1 MAHTSIIV
9 KGACE
14 HNLKCI
20 DVEIPRDQ
28 LVVITGL
35 SGSGKSTL
43 AFDTIYAEGQRRY
56 VESLSS
62 YARQFLEQMEK
73 PDVES
78 IEGLSPAISIEQ
90 KTTSKNPRST
100 VGTVTEIYDYLRLL
114 FARVGHPHCTSC
126 NKEITSQTV
135 SQMVDQIMTHATGTK
150 LTLLAPMIR
159 GRKGEYKKELNQ
171 LRKEGFTRVV
181 LDGTVRELA
190 DDIEMDKKKK
200 HDIDIVVDRIVIKE
214 GIQRRLADS
223 LETALHHADGVVKVE
238 VVTQPDPNGAALDIP
253 DGASQKRAAAR
264 QTAPLLFSEKLACVD
279 CGISYQEVTPRLFS
293 FNNPHGACPDCT
305 GLGTRMYF
313 DADLVIPNQELSLR
327 EGAIAPW
334 EKRLSGWF
342 HLILD
347 ALAKAYSFDIRT
359 PFKELPE
366 SVRDVILNG
375 SGGKKIEFWWEEDGE
390 RRHTYQKEFEGV
402 LNNLQRRW
410 RETESDT
417 AREELEKY
425 MNVMPCPTCHGARL
439 RPEALHV
446 LIGGLTI
453 CDVTAFSIRDCLR
466 FFEELALSDK
476 EQEIARR
483 ILKEVRERLSFLVNV
498 GLDYLSLDRTSG
510 TLSGGEGQRIRLAT
524 QIGSSLV
531 GVLYILDE
539 PSIGLHQRDNA
550 RLLGTLKR
558 LRDLGNTVLVVEH
571 DEETILEA
579 DHLIDMGPGAG
590 VHGGEVVAQ
599 GAPAEVMK
607 NPASLTGRYLSGE
620 LDIAVP
626 KKRRSAD
633 KWLHIVGATENN
645 LKEVS
650 VEIPLGVMTCVTG
663 VSGSGKSTLIIDTL
677 HKVLGQRL
685 YRSREKAGAVRD
697 ILGLEHLD
705 KVINIDQSPIGR
717 TPRSNPATYTAVFSD
732 IRDLFSN
739 LPESKL
745 RGYKPG
751 RYSFNVKGGRCEA
764 CSGDGII
771 KIEMHFLPDVYVECE
786 VCKGA
791 RYNRETLEVHFKGKS
806 IADVLDMTVSQA
818 LEFMGAI
825 PRIKNKLGTLEEV
838 GLGYIKLGQAATT
851 LSGGEAQR
859 VKLAKELSKRATG
872 RTIYILDEPT
882 TGLHFHDISKLLEV
896 IQRLVDAGNTIVI
909 IEHNLDVIKTA
920 DWVVDLGP
928 EGGDRGGEIIAVGT
942 PEQVAKV
949 TRSYT
954 GQYLRKML

>member
-28 LVVITGL
+28 LIVITGL

-114 FARVGHPHCTSC
+114 FARVGRPHCTSC

-135 SQMVDQIMTHATGTK
+135 SQMVDQIMTLSAGMK
-150 LTLLAPMIR
+150 LTLLAPMVR

-171 LRKEGFTRVV
+171 LRKEGFTRVIV
-181 LDGTVRELA
+181 DGTLRELA

-200 HDIDIVVDRIVIKE
+200 HDIDIVVDRIVVKD

-223 LETALHHADGVVKVE
+223 LETALHHAEGVVKVE
-238 VVTQPDPNGAALDIP
+238 VVLPVDVGANLVFAQGGEKPSKGGKSLKS
-253 DGASQKRAAAR
+253 GRSQGSPLP
-264 QTAPLLFSEKLACVD
+264 TTLLFSEKLACVD
-279 CGISYQEVTPRLFS
+279 CGLSYQEITPRLFS
-293 FNNPHGACPDCT
+293 FNNPHGACPECT

-313 DADLVIPNQELSLR
+313 DAELVIPNPELSLR

-342 HLILD
+342 HMILD

-359 PFKELPE
+359 PFKEL
-366 SVRDVILNG
+366 SDNVKDVILNG
-375 SGGKKIEFWWEEDGE
+375 SKGEKIEFWWEEDGE

-410 RETESDT
+410 RETESDA
-417 AREELEKY
+417 AREDLEKY
-425 MNVMPCPTCHGARL
+425 MNVMPCPTCQGARL

-446 LIGGLTI
+446 LIGGKTI
-453 CDVTAFSIRDCLR
+453 RDVTAFSIRDCLA
-466 FFEELALSDK
+466 FFEELALTDK
-476 EQEIARR
+476 EKEIGRR
-483 ILKEVRERLSFLVNV
+483 ILKEIHERLSFLVNV

-539 PSIGLHQRDNA
+539 PSIGLHQRDNS
-550 RLLGTLKR
+550 RLLGTLR
-558 LRDLGNTVLVVEH
+558 HLRDIGNTVLVVEH
-571 DEETILEA
+571 DEETILAA

-599 GAPAEVMK
+599 GTPEEVMR
-607 NPASLTGRYLSGE
+607 NPASLTGRYLAGE
-620 LDIAVP
+620 LSIAVP
-626 KKRRSAD
+626 KKRRKGD
-633 KWLHIVGATENN
+633 KTLKIIGASENN
-645 LKEVS
+645 LKDVT
-650 VEIPLGVMTCVTG
+650 VDIPLGVMTCVTG
-663 VSGSGKSTLIIDTL
+663 VSGSGKSTLVIDTL

-697 ILGLEHLD
+697 VRGLEHLD

-717 TPRSNPATYTAVFSD
+717 TPRSNPATYTGVFGD
-732 IRDLFSN
+732 IRDIFSN

-791 RYNRETLEVHFKGKS
+791 RYNRETLEVHYKGKS

-818 LEFMGAI
+818 LDFMGAI
-825 PRIKNKLGTLEEV
+825 PRIKNKLATLDEV

-882 TGLHFHDISKLLEV
+882 TGLHFHDIAKLLEV
-896 IQRLVDAGNTIVI
+896 IQRLVSAGNTIVI

-920 DWVVDLGP
+920 D
-928 EGGDRGGEIIAVGT
+928 
-942 PEQVAKV
+942 
-949 TRSYT
+949 
-954 GQYLRKML
+954 